1 MSPLRLI
8 QGAFFGPETTRAM
21 GLAYEEA
28 CAQLGSAETSVQEI
42 IAKRII
48 EAAKVGER
56 DVQKLVAYGLEG
68 LDQAAS

>member
-8 QGAFFGPETTRAM
+8 QGASFDPETTRVM

-28 CAQLGSAETSVQEI
+28 CARLGSAERSIREA

-68 LDQAAS
+68 LD

>member
-1 MSPLRLI
+1 
-8 QGAFFGPETTRAM
+8 M